1 MWRNLANTYAAPSVK
16 QHLAALNMLI
26 AWLVIGQVMSFNPAA
41 SVHGPKHVV
50 REGKTT
56 ILDEHEVP
64 ELLESLSTGKLSDLS
79 DRAILGFMVYS
90 FARVSASTK
99 MQVKDFLSARQ

>member
-1 MWRNLANTYAAPSVK
+1 MEKPC
-16 QHLAALNMLI
+16 QHLCSTFGETAPRSFEHVI

-99 MQVKDFLSARQ
+99 MQAKDLLSARQ